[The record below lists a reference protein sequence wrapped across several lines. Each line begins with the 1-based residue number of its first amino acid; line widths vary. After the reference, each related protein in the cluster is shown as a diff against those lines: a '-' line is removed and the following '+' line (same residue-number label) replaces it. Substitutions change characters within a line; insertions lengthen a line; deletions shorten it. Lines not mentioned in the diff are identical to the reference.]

1 MLPDNEPVKEVPTG
15 NKIASEVLNPILVPA
30 SEFEKLTRMPILV
43 VFGDNIVDTPNENFN
58 QEAWRVIRERGRQFV
73 DAINRHGGDATLV
86 ELPKIGIH
94 GNTHAMMADMNN
106 IEVAGHLKNWL
117 RQKGLDG
124 REKPYRGP
132 APLKISAPAPGRQE

>member
-1 MLPDNEPVKEVPTG
+1 QDVPTA
-15 NKIASEVLNPILVPA
+15 NKLAAEVLAPILVPA
-30 SEFEKLTRMPILV
+30 SEFEKLTTMPILV
-43 VFGDNIVDTPNENFN
+43 VVGDNIIDTPSENFN

-94 GNTHAMMADMNN
+94 GNTHAMMADRNN
-106 IEVAGHLKNWL
+106 REVARHLKTWL

-124 REKPYRGP
+124 REIPHRGP
-132 APLKISAPAPGRQE
+132 APLKISVPAAPQG